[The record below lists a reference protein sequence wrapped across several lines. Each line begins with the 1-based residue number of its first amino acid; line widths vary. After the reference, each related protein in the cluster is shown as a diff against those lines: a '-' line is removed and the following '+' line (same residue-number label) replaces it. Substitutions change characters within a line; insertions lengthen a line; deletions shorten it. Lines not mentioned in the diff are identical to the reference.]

1 MWAGKVPSRWSV
13 SAYIPYTETFEPLTP
28 AFHVLFEINPR
39 HSKRTYMA
47 DMNQSNNQPRITL
60 SEASDYREGYANS
73 VQVRAS
79 VWDFFLSFGT
89 AHQDSPDQVTIK
101 GFQGIYLSPQQAKA
115 LFNVLGQN
123 LAQYEQAFGSISLE
137 PLASTSVQ
145 RPLN

>member
-1 MWAGKVPSRWSV
+1 
-13 SAYIPYTETFEPLTP
+13 
-28 AFHVLFEINPR
+28 
-39 HSKRTYMA
+39 MA
-47 DMNQSNNQPRITL
+47 DIHPSNAQPRITVT
-60 SEASDYREGYANS
+60 EANDYREGYANS

-89 AHQDSPDQVTIK
+89 ARQDSPDQVNIR

-115 LFNVLGQN
+115 LYNVLGQN

-137 PLASTSVQ
+137 PLPASSLQ